1 MSSEFLVHP
10 PPIGRHNRRANF
22 CCRFPADAAN
32 AFAMFNGWLHP
43 NRDRGRLAR
52 RPTGDALE
60 SASARKRGEGGQP
73 QSAIR
78 QPTKYRELL
87 QPRSLSLPGLDP
99 GITERGTEPAP
110 DPIRG

>member
-10 PPIGRHNRRANF
+10 SPIGRHNPRANF

-52 RPTGDALE
+52 RPTGDALQ
-60 SASARKRGEGGQP
+60 SPSARKRGEGG
-73 QSAIR
+73 
-78 QPTKYRELL
+78 
-87 QPRSLSLPGLDP
+87 
-99 GITERGTEPAP
+99 
-110 DPIRG
+110 

>member
-10 PPIGRHNRRANF
+10 PPIGRHNPRANF

-52 RPTGDALE
+52 RPTGDALR
-60 SASARKRGEGGQP
+60 SPSARKRGEG
-73 QSAIR
+73 SR
-78 QPTKYRELL
+78 NLL
-87 QPRSLSLPGLDP
+87 FVSRRNIASCFNRVPSPRL
-99 GITERGTEPAP
+99 RGFAQK
-110 DPIRG
+110 

>member
-10 PPIGRHNRRANF
+10 PPIGRHNPRANF

-52 RPTGDALE
+52 RPTGDALQ
-60 SASARKRGEGGQP
+60 SPSPGKRGEGEQP
-73 QSAIR
+73 R
-78 QPTKYRELL
+78 YHRKRWKDREPL
-87 QPRSLSLPGLDP
+87 QPRSLSPFTG
-99 GITERGTEPAP
+99 RGTEPAP